1 VEWHHTASPRKEK
14 FKAIPSASKI
24 MATVFWDCEGVILI
38 DVLLRGQTINSD
50 VCVETLKKRFRRVR
64 PHKDVTKVLLHHDN
78 ARPHTSLHTREAI
91 TKLQWTVLPHP
102 PYSPDLAPSDYHL
115 FSPLK
120 DANRGNKFEDD
131 EEVISEVKRCLRQRP
146 AEWSGEGI
154 QALTSRW
161 RKAIDSEGDYVEKYV

>member
-1 VEWHHTASPRKEK
+1 
-14 FKAIPSASKI
+14 
-24 MATVFWDCEGVILI
+24 
-38 DVLLRGQTINSD
+38 
-50 VCVETLKKRFRRVR
+50 VETLKKHFRR
-64 PHKDVTKVLLHHDN
+64 VTKVLLHHDN

-120 DANRGNKFEDD
+120 DAIRGKKSEDD
-131 EEVISEVKRCLRQRP
+131 KEVISEAKRRLRQRP
-146 AEWSGEGI
+146 AERYREGI

-161 RKAIDSEGDYVEKYV
+161 RKAIHSEEDCVEKYV